1 MSVKISRN
9 EISSF
14 KGDVLPIYLTDGD
27 GIVGGAEWSVE
38 GDCVGIKVYPS
49 GVLATLLCEGKGTV
63 TAALNGENY
72 TAEVTVT
79 PAVTVNEGDT
89 LKFFRADLHDHMTEV
104 GTTEPFRARQT
115 EFPSDYLE
123 QIRADGRLDA
133 SVITDHSCLLN
144 DELFYRGFTD
154 TERAQPLDTVIFPGS
169 ESSMD
174 IIVRDKYGYDRCRGG
189 EIVILNSDSYFC
201 VGKNGNGWDD
211 VFENQST
218 SPYSIAILAHPQII
232 AWSPYGMYGFRLDKY
247 NTEKHRELIKY
258 VEIGNGGIRAS
269 NEINELVY
277 STALDNGFYVSTTCS
292 SDSHGPKWGFDVFPG
307 KTMIMAKA
315 KTKADFHDA
324 LMNRRVYASE
334 SGSVMI
340 NYSVNGVRAPAR
352 SLPEA
357 TSYHFRV
364 ELDTIE
370 PTSANIPDYFE
381 VISDYGRVIKTVRCR
396 NIPVLE
402 FDIEAPDARYFYLR
416 IVDWDGK
423 RTWSVPVMTGR
434 APDLF
439 PTDLKELDKTSFTAV
454 DEKGNDAS
462 VIVNGD
468 PSQIWRGLD
477 SRHSFVIDMK
487 TVHTLRAIGHV
498 PRRLIR
504 DEMRKLG
511 LYDINAIAEL
521 PCVFRLSVSED
532 GVSYVQM
539 PERPFR
545 AFSEE
550 EIIPFAPVKARY
562 VKLEILNNAGDNC
575 ESPSYRGK
583 NLAIAEINL
592 YE

>member
-1 MSVKISRN
+1 
-9 EISSF
+9 
-14 KGDVLPIYLTDGD
+14 
-27 GIVGGAEWSVE
+27 
-38 GDCVGIKVYPS
+38 
-49 GVLATLLCEGKGTV
+49 
-63 TAALNGENY
+63 
-72 TAEVTVT
+72 
-79 PAVTVNEGDT
+79 
-89 LKFFRADLHDHMTEV
+89 
-104 GTTEPFRARQT
+104 
-115 EFPSDYLE
+115 
-123 QIRADGRLDA
+123 
-133 SVITDHSCLLN
+133 
-144 DELFYRGFTD
+144 
-154 TERAQPLDTVIFPGS
+154 
-169 ESSMD
+169 
-174 IIVRDKYGYDRCRGG
+174 
-189 EIVILNSDSYFC
+189 
-201 VGKNGNGWDD
+201 
-211 VFENQST
+211 
-218 SPYSIAILAHPQII
+218 
-232 AWSPYGMYGFRLDKY
+232 
-247 NTEKHRELIKY
+247 
-258 VEIGNGGIRAS
+258 
-269 NEINELVY
+269 
-277 STALDNGFYVSTTCS
+277 
-292 SDSHGPKWGFDVFPG
+292 
-307 KTMIMAKA
+307 
-315 KTKADFHDA
+315 
-324 LMNRRVYASE
+324 
-334 SGSVMI
+334 MI

-357 TSYHFRV
+357 TSYHFKV
-364 ELDTIE
+364 ELDTFE

-402 FDIEAPDARYFYLR
+402 FDIEAPKARYFYLR

-434 APDLF
+434 APDTF

-487 TVHTLRAIGHV
+487 SVHTLRAIGHV

-532 GVSYVQM
+532 GESYAQVS
-539 PERPFR
+539 ERPFR

-550 EIIPFAPVKARY
+550 EIIPFEPTNARY
-562 VKLEILNNAGDNC
+562 VKLEILSNAGDNC